1 MKFNSINREIL
12 ALSIPS
18 IIANITTPLLGLVD
32 VAIVG
37 NMGSA
42 VYIAAIAIGG
52 TIFNMLYWPF
62 AFLRMGSSGM
72 TAQAFGANDSKQCSL
87 VLYRS
92 LLVAMTVGFAI
103 IALQYLI
110 AQFAFLFM
118 DISGDTLKYSQS
130 YFSVCIWGAPAMLGS
145 YALSGWF
152 IGMQNSRA
160 TMWISI
166 FINLLNISTS
176 LTLVYLF
183 NMGIT
188 GVAIGTLTA
197 QWGGFLLGLIIV
209 WIKYT
214 PKHYSL
220 QSILNRNELK
230 RFFSINSDIFLR
242 TICLVTVTLWFTRAG
257 AQQSDIILAVN
268 TLLMQLF
275 ILFSY
280 FMDGFAYAGEAL
292 AGKYIGAKQPQ
303 QLKACIKS
311 LFHWG
316 IAMAILF
323 TLIYLIG
330 GESFL
335 ALLSSDVNVVNASS
349 TYFPWAIAIPLC
361 GFAAFTW
368 DGIFIGATRTRAML
382 MSMATAMVCF
392 FVIYFTL
399 YPTMANHALWLAF
412 ISYLVIRG
420 IVLYIIY
427 LKKPL
432 ITLIGNNEL

>member
-72 TAQAFGANDSKQCSL
+72 TAQAYGANDSKQCSL

-92 LLVAMTVGFAI
+92 LLMAMTVGLII

-118 DISGDTLKYSQS
+118 DISGDTLKFSQS
-130 YFSVCIWGAPAMLGS
+130 YFNVCIWGAPAMLGS
-145 YALSGWF
+145 YALTGWF

-197 QWGGFLLGLIIV
+197 QWGGYLLGLIIV

-214 PKHYSL
+214 PKRYSL
-220 QSILNRNELK
+220 QSILHHSELK
-230 RFFSINSDIFLR
+230 RFFAINSDIFLR
-242 TICLVTVTLWFTRAG
+242 TLCLVIVTLWFTRAG

-292 AGKYIGAKQPQ
+292 AGKYIGAQQPQ

-311 LFHWG
+311 LFSWG
-316 IAMAILF
+316 ITMAILF

-330 GESFL
+330 GKRFL
-335 ALLSSDVNVVNASS
+335 SLLSSDIDVINASA
-349 TYFPWAIAIPLC
+349 TYFPWAIAIPIC
-361 GFAAFTW
+361 GFTAFTW

-382 MSMATAMVCF
+382 YSMAIAMTIF
-392 FVIYFTL
+392 FSLYFAL
-399 YPTMANHALWLAF
+399 IPYLGNHALWIAF
-412 ISYLVIRG
+412 LCY
-420 IVLYIIY
+420 
-427 LKKPL
+427 L
-432 ITLIGNNEL
+432 ITRGLVLNLLYTKGKPFCC